1 MPWRSNGDYY
11 MFQEDSIDINAP
23 VDSGVYGLYN
33 LKRQIFIGETA
44 NIHKALLHHSR
55 EAGVQFPLSRPTGF
69 TFELCPAQSRAQR
82 ARELIAEYRP
92 VLQTSDSLDL
102 RRLWRRWL
110 NSGANAFDSYTVIEP
125 ENGKDLEA
133 PSTAPKHQAKTR
145 SLSRRQLVVVG
156 SGLLAATVLIVSL
169 ALVNGKKGEDIDALE
184 NQTEAIAGTSAEPLG
199 NLSPEPVEH
208 SAETPAFAERAPR
221 DQALTESIKLPAN
234 QAPSTQANN
243 GTKQP
248 VSPPVK
254 TARIWSVQVRSYS
267 EKEPALAWVE
277 RLNAKGYEAFM
288 VEADV
293 RGQIWYRV
301 QVGRFAD
308 PQKAESLRQELQ
320 ARERFSD
327 AFLIAARAPEPSLS

>member
-44 NIHKALLHHSR
+44 NIHKALFHHSR

-145 SLSRRQLVVVG
+145 SLSRRQLVLVG

-169 ALVNGKKGEDIDALE
+169 ALFNGK
-184 NQTEAIAGTSAEPLG
+184 
-199 NLSPEPVEH
+199 
-208 SAETPAFAERAPR
+208 R
-221 DQALTESIKLPAN
+221 
-234 QAPSTQANN
+234 
-243 GTKQP
+243 
-248 VSPPVK
+248 
-254 TARIWSVQVRSYS
+254 
-267 EKEPALAWVE
+267 
-277 RLNAKGYEAFM
+277 
-288 VEADV
+288 
-293 RGQIWYRV
+293 RGHRCTGKPNRGDRGHI
-301 QVGRFAD
+301 G
-308 PQKAESLRQELQ
+308 
-320 ARERFSD
+320 
-327 AFLIAARAPEPSLS
+327 